1 MTHFLKLPD
10 FRFVVSTIHRRY
22 SKYRCSSNSN
32 LNNLLIKMPKEPKHI
47 GEAQKQRIKI
57 KQKSSK
63 YTPGR
68 VTLQILGTGAKGAPR
83 SVYLFSDQSR

>member
-1 MTHFLKLPD
+1 
-10 FRFVVSTIHRRY
+10 
-22 SKYRCSSNSN
+22 
-32 LNNLLIKMPKEPKHI
+32 MPKEPKHI